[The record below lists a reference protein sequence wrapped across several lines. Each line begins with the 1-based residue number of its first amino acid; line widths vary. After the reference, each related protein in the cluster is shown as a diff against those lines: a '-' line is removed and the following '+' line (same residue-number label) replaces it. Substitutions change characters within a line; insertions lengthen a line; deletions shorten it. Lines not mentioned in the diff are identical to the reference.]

1 MVPVAGAALLVEVW
15 LLDDWLTGGGGCV
28 LPVASATT
36 LAFSLSLCSFIA
48 SEYNNAI
55 QLVI

>member
-1 MVPVAGAALLVEVW
+1 MPAAGAAVLVDPW
-15 LLDDWLTGGGGCV
+15 LLDDWVAGGGCV

-36 LAFSLSLCSFIA
+36 LAFSLSLCSFMA
-48 SEYNNAI
+48 SEHKNTI